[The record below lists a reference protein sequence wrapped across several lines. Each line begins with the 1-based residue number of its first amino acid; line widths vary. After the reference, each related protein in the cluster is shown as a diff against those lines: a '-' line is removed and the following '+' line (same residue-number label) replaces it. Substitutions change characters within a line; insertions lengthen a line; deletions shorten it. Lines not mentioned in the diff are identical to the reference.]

1 MLNGIAFDPITEPQA
16 IAHILESIK
25 NGQGGWVATPNVDIL
40 RVAAKEPALHRLLAS
55 APLVVADGMPLIWA
69 TRLRGDPLPGVVTG
83 SSMIFSVTE
92 AAARHNLSIYLL
104 GGEPGVAAQAG
115 EALRQRYPG
124 LTVAGVDSPDVAR
137 DPAPATIDAVR
148 ARLAEAAPDIVYV
161 GLGFPKQER
170 IITGVATAVPNAWF
184 IGCGAAIA
192 FAAGSVAR
200 APRWMQ
206 RAGLEWTFRLISEP
220 RRLFTRYVV
229 HDMPFAATMLTASVL
244 HRALGRERP
253 GRG

>member
-1 MLNGIAFDPITEPQA
+1 MLSGIPFDPITEPQA
-16 IAHILESIK
+16 ITHIVESIK
-25 NGQGGWVATPNVDIL
+25 NGRGGWVATPNIDIL
-40 RVAAKEPALHRLLAS
+40 RNASKEPALSQLLAS

-104 GGEPGVAAQAG
+104 GGGPGVAEQAG
-115 EALRQRYPG
+115 EALCRRYPG
-124 LTVAGVDSPDVAR
+124 LTVAGTDSPDVDRNPSAS
-137 DPAPATIDAVR
+137 TLDAVR
-148 ARLAEAAPDIVYV
+148 ARLVAAAPDIVYV

-170 IITGVATAVPNAWF
+170 IITGVAEALPKAWF
-184 IGCGAAIA
+184 LGCGAAIA
-192 FAAGSVAR
+192 FAAGSVER

-206 RAGLEWTFRLISEP
+206 RAGLEWVHRLVSEP

-229 HDMPFAATMLTASVL
+229 HDAPFAAVLLTSS
-244 HRALGRERP
+244 ALGRAR
-253 GRG
+253 RKRQA